1 MWPEA
6 VVINYEIPPMERASS
21 LVRKVSR
28 GLISPEE
35 MACGAWADAVGNRI
49 AAHTRAAKLVRTRLV
64 VEVEDATWQ
73 RNLFSLSRHILSNLQ
88 KALGPGIVDDLE
100 FRILPRRREPA
111 IARTSMPLLDEA
123 DAIAD
128 PILRDLYKLSRKKA
142 QA

>member
-1 MWPEA
+1 
-6 VVINYEIPPMERASS
+6 MERASS
-21 LVRKVSR
+21 LVGKLSL
-28 GLISPEE
+28 GLITPEE
-35 MACGAWADAVGNRI
+35 MACSAWADAVGKRI

-100 FRILPRRREPA
+100 FRILPRRREPTV
-111 IARTSMPLLDEA
+111 ARTSMPLLDEA